1 MQFMRIVSFFFID
14 IHRLP
19 LYYIP
24 VFRKPLVNKRV
35 GVSPDFPLFYLVK

>member
-19 LYYIP
+19 LYYIL

-35 GVSPDFPLFYLVK
+35 GVSACHPIFPFST